1 MNKVCLVTGGS
12 RGIGKSTVREF
23 AKNGFNVVI
32 NYVNDDVSANNLK
45 KEVEDNYNIKALTI
59 KCDISNELDVKR
71 MVKEV
76 IDTFKR
82 IDVLVNNAGIA
93 IDTLVVDKTV
103 DNFRK
108 ILDTNLIG
116 TFLVSREVSKYMLLN
131 KCGSIVNIA
140 STNAINTYYP
150 ESLDYDASKIGII
163 SLTKNLALE
172 YRPYIRVNCIAPGW
186 TDTDMS
192 KTLSKEQK
200 EYEEKKIMLKRFAEP
215 IEIAKTIYFI
225 GVESTYMDGSIIIVD
240 GGNVNV

>member
-150 ESLDYDASKIGII
+150 ESLDYDASKIGVI

-215 IEIAKTIYFI
+215 IEIAKTIYFV

>member
-150 ESLDYDASKIGII
+150 ESLDYDASKIGVI

>member
-150 ESLDYDASKIGII
+150 ESLDYDASKIGVI

-186 TDTDMS
+186 TVTDMS